1 MSGAD
6 IGRKVAFLRR
16 VDAYPELP
24 RRVEVRET
32 HMSWVFLTDRRV
44 YKLKKPVRRDYLD
57 FSTVEKRRLNCH
69 EELRLNRRL
78 AGPVYRAVT
87 HLLQG
92 ADEGLTLVGPG
103 AVVDWLVVMDRLP
116 DQAALN
122 HRLQHGAVRPDEV
135 ERIVLTLVPFYRAAE
150 KVASGEA
157 DYRHRFAD
165 TIALDQRKLLAPLFG
180 MSAGEVEET
189 ATRLTNFMER
199 YGGLLAARASG
210 DMIVEA
216 HGDLRPEHVF
226 LTPEPLIIDC
236 LEFNRSMRL
245 LDPAEEL
252 AYLSMECAA
261 LGADWVGG
269 RLFFHFARLTGDEP
283 PERLIRFYRARRA
296 LLRARLSAEHLETP
310 GILDPAKWR
319 AKARTY
325 LALALK
331 DAEAA
336 LA

>member
-1 MSGAD
+1 MD

-16 VDAYPELP
+16 VEAYAELP

-57 FSTVEKRRLNCH
+57 FSTIESRRLNCY

-78 AGPVYRAVT
+78 AGPVYRSVAP
-87 HLLQG
+87 LFQD
-92 ADEGLTLVGPG
+92 AEGNLTLVGPG
-103 AVVDWLVVMDRLP
+103 EVVDWLVTMNRLP
-116 DQAALN
+116 EHAALD
-122 HRLQHGAVRPDEV
+122 HRLRHGTVRPEEI

-150 KVASGEA
+150 KAATSEA
-157 DYRHRFAD
+157 DYRRHYVD
-165 TIALDQRKLLAPLFG
+165 GIALDHRKLLAPQFG
-180 MSAGEVEET
+180 LPAAQVEQTVAG
-189 ATRLTNFMER
+189 LISFLDR
-199 YGGLLAARASG
+199 YGGMLAARAEG
-210 DMIVEA
+210 GMIVEA

-226 LTPEPLIIDC
+226 LMPEPLIIDC

-252 AYLSMECAA
+252 AYLSIECVA

-269 RLFFHFARLTGDEP
+269 RLFFNYARLAGDDP

-310 GILDPAKWR
+310 GILDPMKWR
-319 AKARTY
+319 TKARVY
-325 LALALK
+325 QALALE
-331 DAEAA
+331 DAAAA